1 MITLLAIAMAD
12 KPPPP
17 PTKPKPKPA
26 TAAQPAPAP
35 ATTRTT
41 PPLKKPPPLAPPTQA
56 RPLKPPP
63 AHQYRQQQQQPANR
77 KRQYGRHRG
86 GGGCSGRRVCCLATG
101 FVLLALCLALAAA
114 CLAYLY
120 YHPRPPSFHLQPLAA
135 TRFRVGNSSAVS
147 AMDVTAAVRVVSWNP
162 NDRVSFEYG
171 DGEGRVALA
180 DGDGDVALGWAP
192 VAGFRHAPRSVAT
205 VAFVAAAKGV
215 VVDEAVAARVRDRY
229 RRRQLAFKVVVDTHV
244 GARAG
249 AMRTGMVPVRLLCDG
264 GAMAPRGG
272 VSGSVVGPMSKC
284 QVYLFRVRWL
294 VTSLLFTLPLA
305 CVCLSTCI
313 VASLLIQVFIVT
325 CILTY
330 QPTTITNIYIHKYK
344 KKKVSLERRN

>member
-1 MITLLAIAMAD
+1 MAD

-17 PTKPKPKPA
+17 APAANPKPKPMP
-26 TAAQPAPAP
+26 AAAAPGAPA
-35 ATTRTT
+35 RTT

-63 AHQYRQQQQQPANR
+63 AHQFRQQQQQPAGGR
-77 KRQYGRHRG
+77 KRRYRGHR

-147 AMDVTAAVRVVSWNP
+147 AMDVTVAVKVVSWNP
-162 NDRVSFEYG
+162 NDRVSFDYG

-180 DGDGDVALGWAP
+180 DADGDVALGWAP
-192 VAGFRHAPRSVAT
+192 VGGFRHAARSVAT
-205 VAFVAAAKGV
+205 VGFVAAARGV
-215 VVDEAVAARVRDRY
+215 VVDDAVAARVRDRY

-249 AMRTGMVPVRLLCDG
+249 AVRTGMVPVRLLCDG
-264 GAMAPRGG
+264 GTMAPRGG
-272 VSGSVVGPMSKC
+272 VSGTVVGPMSKC
-284 QVYLFRVRWL
+284 QVYLFRVRWF
-294 VTSLLFTLPLA
+294 SL
-305 CVCLSTCI
+305 
-313 VASLLIQVFIVT
+313 
-325 CILTY
+325 
-330 QPTTITNIYIHKYK
+330 N
-344 KKKVSLERRN
+344 

>member
-1 MITLLAIAMAD
+1 MAD

-35 ATTRTT
+35 ATARTT

-63 AHQYRQQQQQPANR
+63 AHQYRQQQQQQPANR
-77 KRQYGRHRG
+77 KRQYGRHRGG

-180 DGDGDVALGWAP
+180 DADGDVALGWAP

-249 AMRTGMVPVRLLCDG
+249 AVRTGMVPVRLLCDG

-284 QVYLFRVRWL
+284 QPQRK
-294 VTSLLFTLPLA
+294 
-305 CVCLSTCI
+305 
-313 VASLLIQVFIVT
+313 
-325 CILTY
+325 ILTARFGSD
-330 QPTTITNIYIHKYK
+330 
-344 KKKVSLERRN
+344 KVNFKQLNVVLEIVQNSDGV

>member
-35 ATTRTT
+35 ATARTT

-63 AHQYRQQQQQPANR
+63 AHQYRQQQQQQPANR
-77 KRQYGRHRG
+77 KRQYGRHRGG

-180 DGDGDVALGWAP
+180 DADGDVALGWAP

-249 AMRTGMVPVRLLCDG
+249 AVRTGMVPVRLLCDG

-284 QVYLFRVRWL
+284 QVYLFRVRWS
-294 VTSLLFTLPLA
+294 VTSLFNSPSLP
-305 CVCLSTCI
+305 CVCFSTCI
-313 VASLLIQVFIVT
+313 VASSLIQVFITT

-330 QPTTITNIYIHKYK
+330 QPTTITIYMNTSTGTIFFFK
-344 KKKVSLERRN
+344 NA